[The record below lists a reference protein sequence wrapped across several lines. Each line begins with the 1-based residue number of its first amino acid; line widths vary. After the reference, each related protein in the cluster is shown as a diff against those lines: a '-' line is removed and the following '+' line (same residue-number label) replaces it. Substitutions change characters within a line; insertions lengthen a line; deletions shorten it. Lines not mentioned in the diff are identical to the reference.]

1 MDPHHFH
8 GKDIPH
14 IKLDPK
20 MNIEDLVEVFA
31 SSGFNGRQLGEAAK
45 LMTLMNLFT
54 EDEEYEK
61 CAIIKARMDEVNR
74 ILKKKK

>member
-1 MDPHHFH
+1 MDPHQFH

-14 IKLDPK
+14 IKLDSK

-45 LMTLMNLFT
+45 LYAKMM
-54 EDEEYEK
+54 
-61 CAIIKARMDEVNR
+61 
-74 ILKKKK
+74 KK